1 MNNCKDI
8 RHDLVQLDW
17 PQGYIG
23 ANTSSTYHQNGC
35 EQGDTCDA
43 TIIEYIKEIVKP
55 LGDVAVMGEAYN
67 PTDTPWAFMSVF
79 DGVIDGAMKKF
90 DPEGSAP
97 SAEDVEAMFSFMDEA
112 NSRGVVTR
120 TVINLYEGPSQPQL
134 KLQTA
139 FLALLGG
146 YYAMQS
152 TGGVKVSNGDYGDFG
167 SWSGEP
173 EMALVL
179 KAVQSTAALHPMSSR
194 LSLPVSGA
202 AGSGN
207 VYAALRTSADKQQ
220 HVIVAFNFG
229 SAEAEIVVELKDA
242 RGIEAGQRPVNLLS
256 NGSACA
262 PVSPTMGWPAQL
274 PAFGYAAVAF
284 SAA

>member
-1 MNNCKDI
+1 
-8 RHDLVQLDW
+8 
-17 PQGYIG
+17 
-23 ANTSSTYHQNGC
+23 
-35 EQGDTCDA
+35 
-43 TIIEYIKEIVKP
+43 
-55 LGDVAVMGEAYN
+55 
-67 PTDTPWAFMSVF
+67 
-79 DGVIDGAMKKF
+79 
-90 DPEGSAP
+90 
-97 SAEDVEAMFSFMDEA
+97 MD
-112 NSRGVVTR
+112 S
-120 TVINLYEGPSQPQL
+120 
-134 KLQTA
+134 
-139 FLALLGG
+139 
-146 YYAMQS
+146 
-152 TGGVKVSNGDYGDFG
+152 

-207 VYAALRTSADKQQ
+207 VYAALRTSADKQ

-284 SAA
+284 SAAGWWSSSGL